1 MTSPGLKK
9 IHIARRDLA
18 LDDDVYRSILARVAG
33 VRSSK
38 ELTPR
43 QIGRVLAEFERLGWE
58 PKPSA
63 KPAAKRT
70 GRATPNPSDER
81 KALVG
86 KIEAQL
92 AAAGRP
98 WAYADAL
105 ALRMF
110 QIERAEWCEPDQLRR
125 LVAALAYD
133 AKRHGRPA

>member
-1 MTSPGLKK
+1 MSSAGLKK
-9 IHIARRDLA
+9 IHIARRDLG

-43 QIGRVLAEFERLGWE
+43 QIGRVLAEFERLGWVQ
-58 PKPSA
+58 KPST

-70 GRATPNPSDER
+70 GRAAPNPSDER
-81 KALVG
+81 QALVG

-92 AAAGRP
+92 AEAGRP
-98 WAYADAL
+98 WEYADGMAR
-105 ALRMF
+105 RMYKV
-110 QIERAEWCEPDQLRR
+110 ERVEWCGPDQLRG

-133 AKRHGRPA
+133 AKRKGRTV

>member
-9 IHIARRDLA
+9 IHIARRDLG

-33 VRSSK
+33 VQSSK

-43 QIGRVLAEFERLGWE
+43 QIGRVLAEFERLGWQ
-58 PKPSA
+58 PKPST
-63 KPAAKRT
+63 KRA
-70 GRATPNPSDER
+70 GRAAPRPSDER

-110 QIERAEWCEPDQLRR
+110 QVERAEWCDPDQLRR